1 MPTMTIT
8 LTLPPATEE
17 QLRAQAAAR
26 GQEVADFVRELV
38 EQSLGTQQPSST
50 LTPEQRAAAWRS
62 WVAAHSVPGVVAD
75 DSRESMY

>member
-1 MPTMTIT
+1 MTIT

-17 QLRAQAAAR
+17 QLRARAAAR

-38 EQSLGTQQPSST
+38 EQSLGTQPSST
-50 LTPEQRAAAWRS
+50 LTPEQRAAAWRA
-62 WVAAHSVPGVVAD
+62 WVAEHAVPGVVVD